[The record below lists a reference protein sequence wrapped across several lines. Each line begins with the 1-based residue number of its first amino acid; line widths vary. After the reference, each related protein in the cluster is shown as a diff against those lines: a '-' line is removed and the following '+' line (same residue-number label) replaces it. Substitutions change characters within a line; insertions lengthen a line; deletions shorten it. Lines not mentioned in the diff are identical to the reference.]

1 MPLFY
6 VDIYQNHMS
15 IEDLE
20 GIEFR
25 DVQAATAHCVA
36 SLIELAKGLVTA
48 HTLERIT
55 LTVRDERRDVILKR
69 TLTLTC
75 DIS

>member
-1 MPLFY
+1 
-6 VDIYQNHMS
+6 VDIFQNHMS

-36 SLIELAKGLVTA
+36 SLIELAKGARDRAYARA
-48 HTLERIT
+48 HHPHRA
-55 LTVRDERRDVILKR
+55 
-69 TLTLTC
+69 
-75 DIS
+75 